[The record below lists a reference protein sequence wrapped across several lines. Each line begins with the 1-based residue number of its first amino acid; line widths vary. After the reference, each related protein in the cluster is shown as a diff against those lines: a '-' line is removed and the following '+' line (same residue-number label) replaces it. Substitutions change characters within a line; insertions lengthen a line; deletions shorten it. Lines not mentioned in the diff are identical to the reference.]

1 MSQQQASFPGF
12 APAVATDRL
21 FLATFPD
28 RETADRLAAFA
39 VAQCARHG
47 LHGKPL
53 ATDRF
58 HVTLF
63 HLDDSVGLRQD
74 IVEAAGAAAARV
86 TTAPFDVVFDQVAS
100 FDAHREK
107 SPFVLTA
114 EHGNEPLHA
123 FQAELGARLREA
135 GLGRYVASGFRP
147 HVTLAYDRLV
157 IAPEKVAPIAW
168 RAREFVLVH
177 SLLGQT
183 RHIPLA
189 RWPLG

>member
-1 MSQQQASFPGF
+1 MSQQASFPGF
-12 APAVATDRL
+12 AQAVATDRL
-21 FLATFPD
+21 FLATFPNCD
-28 RETADRLAAFA
+28 TADRLADFA
-39 VAQCARHG
+39 AAQCARHD
-47 LHGKPL
+47 LRGKPL

-63 HLDDSVGLRQD
+63 HLDDSVGLRPD
-74 IVEAAGAAAARV
+74 IVEAARAAAARV
-86 TTAPFDVVFDQVAS
+86 VAAPFEVVFDQVTS

-123 FQAELGARLREA
+123 FQAELGVRLREA
-135 GLGRYVASGFRP
+135 GLGRCVASGFRP
-147 HVTLAYDRLV
+147 HVTLAYDRRV

-168 RAREFVLVH
+168 RVEEFVLVH

-183 RHIPLA
+183 RHIPLTHWA
-189 RWPLG
+189 LK

>member
-1 MSQQQASFPGF
+1 MSQQASFPGF
-12 APAVATDRL
+12 AQAVATDRL

-28 RETADRLAAFA
+28 RDTADRLAALA
-39 VAQCARHG
+39 AAQCARHD
-47 LHGKPL
+47 LRGKPL

-63 HLDDSVGLRQD
+63 HLDDSVGLRPEL
-74 IVEAAGAAAARV
+74 VEAAGAAAARV
-86 TTAPFDVVFDQVAS
+86 VVAPFDVVFDQVTS

-114 EHGNEPLHA
+114 EHGNAPLHA
-123 FQAELGARLREA
+123 FQAELGVRLREA
-135 GLGRYVASGFRP
+135 GLGRCVASGFKP
-147 HVTLAYDRLV
+147 HVTLAYDRRV

-168 RAREFVLVH
+168 RVEEFVLVH

-189 RWPLG
+189 HWPLK

>member
-1 MSQQQASFPGF
+1 MSQQASFPGF

-28 RETADRLAAFA
+28 RDTADRLAAFA
-39 VAQCARHG
+39 AAQCARHG
-47 LHGKPL
+47 LRGKPL

-63 HLDDSVGLRQD
+63 HLGDSAGLRPE
-74 IVEAAGAAAARV
+74 IVEAASAAAERV
-86 TTAPFDVVFDQVAS
+86 TAAPFDVVFDQVTS
-100 FDAHREK
+100 FEARRET

-114 EHGNEPLHA
+114 EQGNASLHA

-135 GLGRYVASGFRP
+135 GLGRWVSSGFRP
-147 HVTLAYDRLV
+147 HVTLACDRLV
-157 IAPEKVAPIAW
+157 TAPEKVAPMAW
-168 RAREFVLVH
+168 RVEEFALVH
-177 SLLGQT
+177 SLLGRT

>member
-1 MSQQQASFPGF
+1 MSQQASFPGF
-12 APAVATDRL
+12 AQPVATDRL
-21 FLATFPD
+21 FLAIFPA
-28 RETADRLAAFA
+28 RATAERLAAFA
-39 VAQCARHG
+39 AAQCAHYG
-47 LHGKPL
+47 LRGKPL

-63 HLDDSVGLRQD
+63 HLGDSVGLRPD
-74 IVEAAGAAAARV
+74 VVEAARAAAAQVRA
-86 TTAPFDVVFDQVAS
+86 APFEVVFDQVTS

-114 EHGNEPLHA
+114 DHGNEPLHA
-123 FQAELGARLREA
+123 FQTELGARLREA
-135 GLGRYVASGFRP
+135 GLGRCVTTGFRP
-147 HVTLAYDRLV
+147 HLTLAYDRRV
-157 IAPEKVAPIAW
+157 IAPESLAPIAW
-168 RAREFVLVH
+168 RAEEFVLVH

>member
-1 MSQQQASFPGF
+1 MSQQASFPGF
-12 APAVATDRL
+12 AQAVATDRL

-28 RETADRLAAFA
+28 RDTADRLAAFA
-39 VAQCARHG
+39 AAQCTHHDLR
-47 LHGKPL
+47 GKPL
-53 ATDRF
+53 ASDRF

-63 HLDDSVGLRQD
+63 HLDDSVGLRPD

-86 TTAPFDVVFDQVAS
+86 VAAPFDVVFDQVTS

-114 EHGNEPLHA
+114 EHGNASLHA
-123 FQAELGARLREA
+123 FHAGIGARLREA
-135 GLGRYVASGFRP
+135 GLGHWVGSGFRP

-168 RAREFVLVH
+168 RVEEFVLVH
-177 SLLGQT
+177 SLLGRT

-189 RWPLG
+189 HWPLK

>member
-1 MSQQQASFPGF
+1 MSQQASFPGF

-28 RETADRLAAFA
+28 RDTAGRLAAFA
-39 VAQCARHG
+39 AAQCARHG
-47 LHGKPL
+47 LRGQPL

-63 HLDDSVGLRQD
+63 HLDDSVGLRPD
-74 IVEAAGAAAARV
+74 IVEAASAAAARV
-86 TTAPFDVVFDQVAS
+86 ATAPFDVVFDQVAS
-100 FDAHREK
+100 FDTHREK

-114 EHGNEPLHA
+114 EHGNAPLHA

-135 GLGRYVASGFRP
+135 GLGRCVASGFRP
-147 HVTLAYDRLV
+147 HLTLAYDRLV
-157 IAPEKVAPIAW
+157 IAPEKVAPISW
-168 RAREFVLVH
+168 RVEAFVLVH

>member
-1 MSQQQASFPGF
+1 MSQQASFPGF
-12 APAVATDRL
+12 AQAVATDRL

-28 RETADRLAAFA
+28 RDTADRLAAFA
-39 VAQCARHG
+39 AAQCARHD
-47 LHGKPL
+47 LRGKPL

-63 HLDDSVGLRQD
+63 HLDDSVGLRPD
-74 IVEAAGAAAARV
+74 IVEAAGVAAARV
-86 TTAPFDVVFDQVAS
+86 VAAPFEVVFDQVTS

-123 FQAELGARLREA
+123 FQAELGVRLREA
-135 GLGRYVASGFRP
+135 GLGRCVASGFRP
-147 HVTLAYDRLV
+147 HVTLAYDRRV

-168 RAREFVLVH
+168 RVEEFVLVH

-189 RWPLG
+189 HWALK

>member
-1 MSQQQASFPGF
+1 MSQQASFPGF

-28 RETADRLAAFA
+28 RATADRLAAFA
-39 VAQCARHG
+39 AAQCARHG
-47 LHGKPL
+47 LRGQPL

-63 HLDDSVGLRQD
+63 HLGDSAGLRPE
-74 IVEAAGAAAARV
+74 IAEAAGAAAARV
-86 TTAPFDVVFDQVAS
+86 AAAPFDVVFDQVAS

-114 EHGNEPLHA
+114 EQGNAPLHA
-123 FQAELGARLREA
+123 FHAELGVRLREA
-135 GLGRYVASGFRP
+135 GLGRCVASGFRP
-147 HVTLAYDRLV
+147 HLTLAYDRRV
-157 IAPEKVAPIAW
+157 IAPEIIAPMTW
-168 RAREFVLVH
+168 RVEEFVLVH
-177 SLLGQT
+177 SLLGRT